1 MRQREEEARAEQA
14 ITEDDSETG
23 RCPQPSPLAHLPS
36 RDPEADV
43 FHCCDAFVREVV
55 DLGEVLELHHV
66 EVSFARLHPAPLCL
80 DVPVLRGRGRQ
91 KGGFAM
97 DSVKQEPGGGQTG
110 TYPPA
115 TASSWERSQG
125 AFCETPGH
133 AQNTQIYSFYSLLV
147 FAPPSVLF
155 LPIFFPLFFSKYSG
169 LEQVLPCGHDPNA
182 GDRNVLTPL
191 CVHPGQR
198 RWGEPNRGGCQWND
212 CPHQQLSTPPPNPE
226 PRAAVP
232 ASTDCQGTL

>member
-1 MRQREEEARAEQA
+1 MVRFWSCTTSKSALPDSTRLLSAWTSPSSSATGGRREALPWTLSNRNLGE
-14 ITEDDSETG
+14 G
-23 RCPQPSPLAHLPS
+23 REGLILQQQPAVG
-36 RDPEADV
+36 RDPREPS
-43 FHCCDAFVREVV
+43 VRPQGMHKI
-55 DLGEVLELHHV
+55 LRYT
-66 EVSFARLHPAPLCL
+66 VSIL
-80 DVPVLRGRGRQ
+80 
-91 KGGFAM
+91 
-97 DSVKQEPGGGQTG
+97 
-110 TYPPA
+110 
-115 TASSWERSQG
+115 SW
-125 AFCETPGH
+125 
-133 AQNTQIYSFYSLLV
+133 V

-212 CPHQQLSTPPPNPE
+212 CPHQQLSTRPPNPE